1 MCNLGVVW
9 DGDREQ
15 PTCGIASFILFFLFR
30 ARGIQFWICVLGIL
44 ICIKIQTN
52 TTNSLQR
59 DRFLH
64 HFANISYC
72 VRWNARTRAKRV
84 MWIIAQLFAHMSEH
98 TKTHTHT
105 HIHMQTHAERHVW
118 VPHTFPFELL
128 TLKHVSRYYSK
139 RTQFDLWPP
148 LRRSIY
154 NRSHP

>member
-44 ICIKIQTN
+44 ICIKIPTN

-98 TKTHTHT
+98 AQTHTHT
-105 HIHMQTHAERHVW
+105 YTHAN
-118 VPHTFPFELL
+118 TFWTACVSAAYISIWIADAKTRQSLL
-128 TLKHVSRYYSK
+128 LETHAVRFM
-139 RTQFDLWPP
+139 TTT
-148 LRRSIY
+148 
-154 NRSHP
+154 